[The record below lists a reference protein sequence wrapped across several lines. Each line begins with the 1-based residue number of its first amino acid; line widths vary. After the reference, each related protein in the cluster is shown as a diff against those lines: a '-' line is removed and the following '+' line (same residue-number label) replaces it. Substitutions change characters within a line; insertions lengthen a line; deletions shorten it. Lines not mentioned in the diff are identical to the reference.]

1 MIRNYKG
8 FLVGLFVLA
17 NLYGQVKLS
26 VKTIFTIHAIQSIA
40 LKILTFNVIPLLRLF
55 QCYKTTP

>member
-8 FLVGLFVLA
+8 FLVGLLVLA

-26 VKTIFTIHAIQSIA
+26 VKTIP
-40 LKILTFNVIPLLRLF
+40 KRVNVKLDGIDIG
-55 QCYKTTP
+55 